1 MNPKAYFAGILTGAL
16 CTLAGYMMG
25 HSNPAMADQGSGSSS
40 MILATPSSSDAGLGS
55 LVYVL
60 KTEPAEDA
68 ALVCYR
74 NTGKGDMELVSARRI
89 SYDLK
94 VWNMGGAKGGPS
106 PEKIRDDIKKAE
118 EDRKDHDK
126 NSAVPP
132 GPK

>member
-25 HSNPAMADQGSGSSS
+25 HSNSAIADSGTGGGSS
-40 MILATPSSSDAGLGS
+40 MIMATPSSSDAGLGS

-89 SYDLK
+89 TWDLK
-94 VWNMGGAKGGPS
+94 VWNMGGPKPGSPTS
-106 PEKIRDDIKKAE
+106 PEKIQAEIEKADKDRRDKE
-118 EDRKDHDK
+118 KDK
-126 NSAVPP
+126 
-132 GPK
+132 